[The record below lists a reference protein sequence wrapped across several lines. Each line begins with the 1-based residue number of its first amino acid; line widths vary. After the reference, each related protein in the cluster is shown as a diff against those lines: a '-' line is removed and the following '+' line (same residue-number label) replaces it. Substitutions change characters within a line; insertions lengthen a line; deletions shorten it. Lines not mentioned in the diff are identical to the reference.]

1 MSFRYPQ
8 SLHERHDVIGKQFGR
23 VRPLGLVTLTLT
35 PEVQRDTCEVLGVVG
50 DLKSV
55 TSVISGQVRDQDERL
70 SCSLL
75 VVVHGYIAHLDF
87 RHLVVS
93 FLLLRFTAVTLRVAL
108 SVL

>member
-8 SLHERHDVIGKQFGR
+8 SLHERRDVIGKQFGR

-55 TSVISGQVRDQDERL
+55 TSGQVRDQDERL

-93 FLLLRFTAVTLRVAL
+93 FLLLRFTDVTLRVTL
-108 SVL
+108 SGL